1 MTDNQL
7 LVDTSDVVHIDN
19 EETII
24 GTKTFSRDTVV
35 KNLSPMMTNC
45 ITEIPQDIKLEL
57 NNGTLTL
64 KAGSKVYVPNG
75 SGVFDMV
82 TTAQDYTV
90 SVGAPTGK
98 RTLFFLTNGAFF
110 VANQN
115 INLYSGTTAPTPSTA
130 SAYWYDTTNNL
141 IKNTNNTGST
151 WNTVTGAT
159 LPIAIVTFSSG
170 TGITSIDQ
178 VFNGFGYIG
187 STVFALPGVKGL
199 IPNGRNLDGTLKN
212 IEFTTDK
219 VLTYTTS
226 FDYNS
231 DNNFKFAYT
240 NGVLSLTQGYIT
252 YWFEGSLKNIPPKQ
266 YGHLLNTDDNNW
278 YYCPNGNAWI
288 IDPVKYCIYT
298 GNCGLDTNGI
308 ITSFR
313 PKTPFHAVDWN
324 DKSTIA
330 GFSMPS
336 NKYIDLTLGASG
348 ATYTAPANGWFY
360 FAKIASTSNQYMTM
374 YVDNG
379 DPPIFATTITQPIDG
394 GQARLFLP
402 VKKGDVVGVS
412 YNLAGETR
420 RFCFVYAEGEV

>member
-187 STVFALPGVKGL
+187 STVFALPGVKCL
-199 IPNGRNLDGTLKN
+199 TPYGRNEDGSLRNTKH
-212 IEFTTDK
+212 TTSS
-219 VLTYTTS
+219 VLTTTNNDTGKQTICLYSSAIETYYGGDKKDFGVVYYDDVENKNYASFAETALSFVGYVVRSSGKVTS
-226 FDYNS
+226 F
-231 DNNFKFAYT
+231 T
-240 NGVLSLTQGYIT
+240 
-252 YWFEGSLKNIPPKQ
+252 
-266 YGHLLNTDDNNW
+266 
-278 YYCPNGNAWI
+278 
-288 IDPVKYCIYT
+288 
-298 GNCGLDTNGI
+298 
-308 ITSFR
+308 
-313 PKTPFHAVDWN
+313 PKTVFHALDWN

-336 NKYIDLTLGASG
+336 NKYIDLTLLASG
-348 ATYTAPANGWFY
+348 SYYTAPANGY
-360 FAKIASTSNQYMTM
+360 VNIIKASTAAGQYIS
-374 YVDNG
+374 G
-379 DPPIFATTITQPIDG
+379 KS
-394 GQARLFLP
+394 GQLHGLSRAEGAQNVYLWLP
-402 VKKGDVVGVS
+402 VKSGEKFGIWYTVDGDTS
-412 YNLAGETR
+412 
-420 RFCFVYAEGEV
+420 FFKFIYAEGEQ